1 MYFLV
6 AEISA
11 MAAFHDFQPPDLR
24 PDHPQRWRSFVKVGV
39 KWMQIAMAP
48 STWMNFRCSSASERW
63 TGGVPA
69 SWVGGRN
76 GEGCEVRVRPKGFLK
91 VFSHWEGGGW
101 LRSVLFS
108 IVFFLKKTPSS
119 GLARQRDPLF

>member
-1 MYFLV
+1 LLLKSNLPPKKSRHSLKTHQKRVFGPSFLALLENVFMYFLV

-24 PDHPQRWRSFVKVGV
+24 PDHPQRWRSFAKVGV

-76 GEGCEVRVRPKGFLK
+76 GEGCEVWVRPKGC
-91 VFSHWEGGGW
+91 
-101 LRSVLFS
+101 
-108 IVFFLKKTPSS
+108 
-119 GLARQRDPLF
+119 